1 MTREPAAA
9 GRFYPGEREELLA
22 ELRRCTSGEGNAEEF
37 YGAVVPHAGYMF
49 SGKTAGAV
57 YSRVSLPPAV
67 FILGPNHTGMGAR
80 AAVWAGGAWGT
91 PMGELEVDSALAGA
105 LIGHSPLL
113 KEDYDAHLYEH
124 SIEVQVPFLQ
134 YLGGDIKFVPVCLSD
149 CSLEECREI
158 SEALSEAASEH
169 SCGVSFL
176 ASSDMSHFEPE
187 KAAAAK
193 DRKAIE
199 AMREMD
205 EEKLYR
211 VVRDENISMCGYIPA
226 VVMLMTVKKL
236 GSEKPEFIEYTTSAD
251 ATGDSSSVVGYCG
264 MIFR

>member
-1 MTREPAAA
+1 MMREPAAA
-9 GRFYPGEREELLA
+9 GRFYPDERENLLA
-22 ELRRCTSGEGNAEEF
+22 ELRRRVPGVGDGGEF

-80 AAVWAGGAWGT
+80 ASVWARGAWRT
-91 PMGELEVDSALAGA
+91 PLGELGVEPALADA
-105 LIGHSPLL
+105 VIGHSSLL

-134 YLGGDIKFVPVCLSD
+134 YLRGDIRFVPVCLSEL
-149 CSLEECREI
+149 SLEECGEI
-158 SEALSEAASEH
+158 SRALQKAASEH
-169 SCGVSFL
+169 FCEVSIL

-187 KAAAAK
+187 KAAAAR

-199 AMREMD
+199 AMEEMD

-226 VVMLMTVKKL
+226 VVMLMTVKML
-236 GSEKPEFIEYTTSAD
+236 GSKKAEFIEYTTSAE
-251 ATGDSSSVVGYCG
+251 ATGDPTSVVGYCG